1 MARSAGEVQAD
12 IALTRAEI
20 ERDLEAL
27 HRHVPKRSWVAYA
40 WLAGGLAVGLMLSG
54 MPVLTVL
61 ARGLRIAELGGTL
74 MGFAALLGSV
84 SGESRSHHP

>member
-1 MARSAGEVQAD
+1 MARSAGEVKAD

-27 HRHVPKRSWVAYA
+27 HRRVPKRSWVSYS

-54 MPVLTVL
+54 MPVLALVS
-61 ARGLRIAELGGTL
+61 RGLRIVELGATI
-74 MGFAALLGSV
+74 MGIVAMLKGPPD
-84 SGESRSHHP
+84 ESRSPHR